1 MLRSRFLLPW
11 FRGVRACPCHDQVL
25 TYRITNGDNDRRFS
39 INPSTGVIT
48 VAKATL
54 DFEAASLYDL
64 TVEVRFFAAHHL
76 LLLSSTMHR
85 WLCCRRTLHVP
96 VWDKFAATAC
106 PVRVVVASFMCVCR

>member
-11 FRGVRACPCHDQVL
+11 FRGVRACPCHGQVL

-64 TVEVRFFAAHHL
+64 TVEVRFFVLHNAHVL
-76 LLLSSTMHR
+76 VLSSN
-85 WLCCRRTLHVP
+85 
-96 VWDKFAATAC
+96 AAFT
-106 PVRVVVASFMCVCR
+106 CVE